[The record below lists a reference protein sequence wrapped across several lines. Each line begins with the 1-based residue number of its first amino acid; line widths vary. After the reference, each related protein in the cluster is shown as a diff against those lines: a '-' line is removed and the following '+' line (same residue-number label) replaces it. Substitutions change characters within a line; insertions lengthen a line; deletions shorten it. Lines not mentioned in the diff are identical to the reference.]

1 MARSVNKVILLGNL
15 GKDAELTYLPSGQ
28 PVCKFSMATNRAY
41 KDKNG
46 EWQDETE
53 WHNIVLWGEQ
63 AERYSQYLTKG
74 QKIYIEGRIKSRT
87 WEGRDGAKHYATDI
101 VAERVVFVTGRGA
114 EEGGTAGARPAAAQ
128 AQGQSAQAQGQPRP
142 ATAAPAAA
150 PAPAPAAAGDEG
162 ISPDITDE
170 DIPF

>member
-28 PVCKFSMATNRAY
+28 PVSKFSMATNRAY
-41 KDKNG
+41 KDKSG

-74 QKIYIEGRIKSRT
+74 QKIYVEGRIKSRT
-87 WEGRDGAKHYATDI
+87 WEGKDGAKHHATDI
-101 VAERVVFVTGRGA
+101 IADRVVFVTGRGA
-114 EEGGTAGARPAAAQ
+114 EEGAQSGARPAAAE
-128 AQGQSAQAQGQPRP
+128 SQPR
-142 ATAAPAAA
+142 PAAA
-150 PAPAPAAAGDEG
+150 PAVAPAPAPGQDEG
-162 ISPDITDE
+162 LSADITDE
-170 DIPF
+170 DLPF